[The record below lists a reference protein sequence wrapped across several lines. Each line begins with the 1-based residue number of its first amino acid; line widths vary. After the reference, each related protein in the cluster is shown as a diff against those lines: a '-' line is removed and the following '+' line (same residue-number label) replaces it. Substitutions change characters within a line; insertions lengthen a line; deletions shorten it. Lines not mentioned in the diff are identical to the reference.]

1 MKYIL
6 EYIKEELFIEP
17 VAGSMIDLEEEFA
30 DADTP
35 IGYRLIINGK
45 DVDIVVWYADYAKWL
60 EKQYVNK
67 QYVNLCADLLE
78 VSKAEPSL
86 LDLMTEEERKQYHK
100 FCQDH
105 TGCKYTSTIGGKISV
120 EVTGTG
126 LGYCFKCKCNACGE
140 TKDLID
146 NNW

>member
-6 EYIKEELFIEP
+6 EYIKEEMFIEP
-17 VAGSMIDLEEEFA
+17 VAGSTIDLEEEFA

-45 DVDIVVWYADYAKWL
+45 DVDIVIWHADYSKWL
-60 EKQYVNK
+60 ENK
-67 QYVNLCADLLE
+67 YINLRTDMLE
-78 VSKAEPSL
+78 APKTEPSL
-86 LDLMTEEERKQYHK
+86 LDLMTENERKQYHK

-105 TGCKYTSTIGGKISV
+105 RGCEFTSTIGGKISV

-126 LGYCFKCKCNACGE
+126 LGYCFKCKCNACEE

>member
-6 EYIKEELFIEP
+6 EYLKEEMFIEP
-17 VAGSMIDLEEEFA
+17 VAGSTIDLEEECV
-30 DADTP
+30 DGTTP

-45 DVDIVVWYADYAKWL
+45 DVDIVVWHADYSKWL
-60 EKQYVNK
+60 ERKYI
-67 QYVNLCADLLE
+67 NLRTDVLE
-78 VSKAEPSL
+78 APKTEPSL
-86 LDLMTEEERKQYHK
+86 LDLMTKEERKQYHE

-105 TGCKYTSTIGGKISV
+105 RGCEFTSTIGGKISV

-140 TKDLID
+140 TMDLID
-146 NNW
+146 DNW

>member
-17 VAGSMIDLEEEFA
+17 VAGSTIDLEEEFA

-45 DVDIVVWYADYAKWL
+45 DVDIVVWHADYSNWL
-60 EKQYVNK
+60 EKIV
-67 QYVNLCADLLE
+67 VNLRTDMLE
-78 VSKAEPSL
+78 APRTEPSL

-105 TGCKYTSTIGGKISV
+105 TGCKFTSTIGGKISV

>member
-6 EYIKEELFIEP
+6 EYLKEEMFIEP
-17 VAGSMIDLEEEFA
+17 VAGSTIDLEEEFA
-30 DADTP
+30 DTTTP

-45 DVDIVVWYADYAKWL
+45 DVDIVVWHADYSNWL
-60 EKQYVNK
+60 EKQYVN
-67 QYVNLCADLLE
+67 LRADLLA

-86 LDLMTEEERKQYHK
+86 LDLMTENERKQYHEFWEK
-100 FCQDH
+100 HKNCEF
-105 TGCKYTSTIGGKISV
+105 TSTIGGKISI

-146 NNW
+146 DNW

>member
-6 EYIKEELFIEP
+6 DYIKEELFIEP
-17 VAGSMIDLEEEFA
+17 VAGSTIDLEEEFA

-45 DVDIVVWYADYAKWL
+45 DVDIVVWHADYSKWL
-60 EKQYVNK
+60 EKKYI
-67 QYVNLCADLLE
+67 NLRTDMLE
-78 VSKAEPSL
+78 APKTEPSL
-86 LDLMTEEERKQYHK
+86 LDLMTEEERKQYYE
-100 FCQDH
+100 FCQDN
-105 TGCKYTSTIGGKISV
+105 TGCKFTSTIGGKISV

-126 LGYCFKCKCNACGE
+126 LGYCFKCKCNACGK

-146 NNW
+146 NNL

>member
-17 VAGSMIDLEEEFA
+17 VAGSTIDLEEEFA

-45 DVDIVVWYADYAKWL
+45 DVDIVVWHADYSNWL
-60 EKQYVNK
+60 EKK
-67 QYVNLCADLLE
+67 YVNLRTDMLE
-78 VSKAEPSL
+78 APRTEPSL

-105 TGCKYTSTIGGKISV
+105 TGCKFTSTIGGKISV

-146 NNW
+146 DNW

>member
-6 EYIKEELFIEP
+6 EYLKEEMFIEP
-17 VAGSMIDLEEEFA
+17 VAGSTIDLEEEFA

-45 DVDIVVWYADYAKWL
+45 DVDIVVWHADYSNWL
-60 EKQYVNK
+60 ETKYI
-67 QYVNLCADLLE
+67 NLQTDIQHAPK
-78 VSKAEPSL
+78 SEPAL
-86 LDLMTEEERKQYHK
+86 LDLMTEEERRQYHK

-105 TGCKYTSTIGGKISV
+105 RGCEFTSTIGGKISV

-126 LGYCFKCKCNACGE
+126 FGYCFKCKCNACCAE
-140 TKDLID
+140 KDITD
-146 NNW
+146 INSW

>member
-6 EYIKEELFIEP
+6 EYLKEEMFIEP
-17 VAGSMIDLEEEFA
+17 VAGSTIDLEEEYA
-30 DADTP
+30 DATTP

-45 DVDIVVWYADYAKWL
+45 DVDIVVWHADYSKWL
-60 EKQYVNK
+60 EKQYVN
-67 QYVNLCADLLE
+67 LRADLLA

-86 LDLMTEEERKQYHK
+86 LDLMTEKERKQYHDFWEK
-100 FCQDH
+100 HKNCDFA
-105 TGCKYTSTIGGKISV
+105 STIGGKISI

-146 NNW
+146 DNW

>member
-6 EYIKEELFIEP
+6 EYIKEEMFIEP
-17 VAGSMIDLEEEFA
+17 VAGSTIDLEEEFA

-45 DVDIVVWYADYAKWL
+45 DVDIVVWYADYSNWL
-60 EKQYVNK
+60 EKIV
-67 QYVNLCADLLE
+67 VNLRTDMLE
-78 VSKAEPSL
+78 APRTEPSL

-105 TGCKYTSTIGGKISV
+105 TGCKFTSTIGGKISV

>member
-6 EYIKEELFIEP
+6 EYIKEEMFIEP
-17 VAGSMIDLEEEFA
+17 VAGSTIDLEEECV
-30 DADTP
+30 DATTP

-45 DVDIVVWYADYAKWL
+45 DVDIVVWHADYSNWL
-60 EKQYVNK
+60 EKKYA
-67 QYVNLCADLLE
+67 NLRIDMFEAPNT
-78 VSKAEPSL
+78 EPSL

-105 TGCKYTSTIGGKISV
+105 TGCKFASAIGGKISV

>member
-17 VAGSMIDLEEEFA
+17 VAGSTIDLEEEFA

-45 DVDIVVWYADYAKWL
+45 DVDIVIWHADYSKWL
-60 EKQYVNK
+60 ENK
-67 QYVNLCADLLE
+67 YINLRTDMLE
-78 VSKAEPSL
+78 APRTEPSL

-105 TGCKYTSTIGGKISV
+105 TGCKFTSTIGGKISV

>member
-6 EYIKEELFIEP
+6 DYIKEELFIEP
-17 VAGSMIDLEEEFA
+17 VAGSTIDLEEEFA

-45 DVDIVVWYADYAKWL
+45 DVDIVVWYADYSNWL
-60 EKQYVNK
+60 EKIV
-67 QYVNLCADLLE
+67 VNLRTDMLE
-78 VSKAEPSL
+78 APRTEPSL

-105 TGCKYTSTIGGKISV
+105 TGCKFTSTIGGKISV

>member
-17 VAGSMIDLEEEFA
+17 VAGSTIDLEEEYA

-45 DVDIVVWYADYAKWL
+45 DVDIVVWYADYSKWL
-60 EKQYVNK
+60 ERQYI
-67 QYVNLCADLLE
+67 NLRTDMLE
-78 VSKAEPSL
+78 APKTEPSL
-86 LDLMTEEERKQYHK
+86 LDLMTENERKQYHK

-105 TGCKYTSTIGGKISV
+105 RGCEFTSTIGGKISV

>member
-6 EYIKEELFIEP
+6 KYLKEEMFIEP
-17 VAGSMIDLEEEFA
+17 VAGSTIDLEEEYA

-45 DVDIVVWYADYAKWL
+45 DVDIVVWHADYSKWL
-60 EKQYVNK
+60 EKQYII
-67 QYVNLCADLLE
+67 NLRTDLRE
-78 VSKAEPSL
+78 ASKSEISL

-105 TGCKYTSTIGGKISV
+105 SCCEFTSAIGGKISV

-126 LGYCFKCKCNACGE
+126 IDYCFKCKCNACGE

-146 NNW
+146 DNW

>member
-6 EYIKEELFIEP
+6 DYIKEELFIEP
-17 VAGSMIDLEEEFA
+17 VAGSTIDLEEEFA

-45 DVDIVVWYADYAKWL
+45 DVDIVVWHADYSKWL
-60 EKQYVNK
+60 ENK
-67 QYVNLCADLLE
+67 YVNLRTDMLE
-78 VSKAEPSL
+78 APRTEPSL

-105 TGCKYTSTIGGKISV
+105 TGCKFTSTIGGKISV

>member
-17 VAGSMIDLEEEFA
+17 VAGSTIDIEEEFA

-45 DVDIVVWYADYAKWL
+45 DVDIVVWYADYSNWL
-60 EKQYVNK
+60 EKIV
-67 QYVNLCADLLE
+67 VNLRTDMLE
-78 VSKAEPSL
+78 APRTEPSL

-105 TGCKYTSTIGGKISV
+105 TGCKFTSTIGGKISV

>member
-17 VAGSMIDLEEEFA
+17 VAGSTIDLEEEYA
-30 DADTP
+30 DSDTP

-45 DVDIVVWYADYAKWL
+45 DVDIVVWYADYSNWL
-60 EKQYVNK
+60 EKQYVN
-67 QYVNLCADLLE
+67 LRTDMLE
-78 VSKAEPSL
+78 APKTEPSL
-86 LDLMTEEERKQYHK
+86 LDLMTENERKQYHK

-105 TGCKYTSTIGGKISV
+105 RGCEFTSTIGGKISI

-146 NNW
+146 NW

>member
-6 EYIKEELFIEP
+6 DYIKEELFIEP
-17 VAGSMIDLEEEFA
+17 VAGSTIDLEEEFA

-45 DVDIVVWYADYAKWL
+45 DVDIVVWYADYSNWL
-60 EKQYVNK
+60 EKIV
-67 QYVNLCADLLE
+67 VNLRTDMLE
-78 VSKAEPSL
+78 APRTEPSL

-105 TGCKYTSTIGGKISV
+105 TGCKFTSTIGGKISV

-146 NNW
+146 NNR

>member
-6 EYIKEELFIEP
+6 DYIKEEVFIEP
-17 VAGSMIDLEEEFA
+17 VAGSTIDLEEELA

-45 DVDIVVWYADYAKWL
+45 DVDIVVWYADYSNWL
-60 EKQYVNK
+60 EKIV
-67 QYVNLCADLLE
+67 VNLRTDMLE
-78 VSKAEPSL
+78 APRTEPSL

-105 TGCKYTSTIGGKISV
+105 TGCKFTSTIGGKISG

>member
-6 EYIKEELFIEP
+6 EYIKEEMFIEP
-17 VAGSMIDLEEEFA
+17 VAGSTIDLEEEFA

-45 DVDIVVWYADYAKWL
+45 DVDIVVWHADYANWL
-60 EKQYVNK
+60 ERRYD
-67 QYVNLCADLLE
+67 NLDFELRRREDART
-78 VSKAEPSL
+78 VK
-86 LDLMTEEERKQYHK
+86 DLMTEEERKQYHEFCEKHKNCK
-100 FCQDH
+100 F
-105 TGCKYTSTIGGKISV
+105 TSTIGGKISV

>member
-6 EYIKEELFIEP
+6 DYIKEELFIEP
-17 VAGSMIDLEEEFA
+17 VAGSTIDLEEEFA

-45 DVDIVVWYADYAKWL
+45 DVDIVVWYADYSNWL
-60 EKQYVNK
+60 EKIV
-67 QYVNLCADLLE
+67 VNLRTDMLE
-78 VSKAEPSL
+78 APRTEPSL

-105 TGCKYTSTIGGKISV
+105 TGCKFTSTIGGKISV

-140 TKDLID
+140 TKNLID
-146 NNW
+146 DNW

>member
-6 EYIKEELFIEP
+6 EYIKEEMFIEP
-17 VAGSMIDLEEEFA
+17 VAGSTIDLEEECV
-30 DADTP
+30 DGTTP

-45 DVDIVVWYADYAKWL
+45 DVDIVVWHADYSKWL
-60 EKQYVNK
+60 EAKYI
-67 QYVNLCADLLE
+67 NLRASIDMLE
-78 VSKAEPSL
+78 TLKPEPSL

-105 TGCKYTSTIGGKISV
+105 NGCEFTSTIGGKISV
-120 EVTGTG
+120 EVIGTG

>member
-6 EYIKEELFIEP
+6 EYLKEELFIEP
-17 VAGSMIDLEEEFA
+17 VAGSTIDLEEEFA

-45 DVDIVVWYADYAKWL
+45 DVDIVVWHADYSNWL
-60 EKQYVNK
+60 EKQYVN
-67 QYVNLCADLLE
+67 LRADLLA

-86 LDLMTEEERKQYHK
+86 LDLMTENERKQYHEFLEK
-100 FCQDH
+100 HKNCEF
-105 TGCKYTSTIGGKISV
+105 TSTIGGKISV

-146 NNW
+146 DNW

>member
-17 VAGSMIDLEEEFA
+17 VAGSTIDLEEEFA

-45 DVDIVVWYADYAKWL
+45 DVDIVIWHADYSKWL
-60 EKQYVNK
+60 ENK
-67 QYVNLCADLLE
+67 YINLRTDMLE
-78 VSKAEPSL
+78 APKTEPSL
-86 LDLMTEEERKQYHK
+86 LDLMTESERKQYHK

-105 TGCKYTSTIGGKISV
+105 TGCKFTSTIGGKISV

-126 LGYCFKCKCNACGE
+126 LGYCFKCKCNECGE

>member
-17 VAGSMIDLEEEFA
+17 VAGSTIDLEEEFA

-45 DVDIVVWYADYAKWL
+45 DVDIVVWYADYSNWL
-60 EKQYVNK
+60 EKIV
-67 QYVNLCADLLE
+67 VNLRTDMLE
-78 VSKAEPSL
+78 APRTEPSL

-105 TGCKYTSTIGGKISV
+105 TGCKFTSTIGGKISV

>member
-6 EYIKEELFIEP
+6 DYIKEELFIEP
-17 VAGSMIDLEEEFA
+17 VAGSTIDLEEEFA

-45 DVDIVVWYADYAKWL
+45 DVDIVVWYADYSNWL
-60 EKQYVNK
+60 EKIV
-67 QYVNLCADLLE
+67 VNLRTDMLE
-78 VSKAEPSL
+78 APRNEPSL

-105 TGCKYTSTIGGKISV
+105 TGCKFTSTIGGKISV

>member
-17 VAGSMIDLEEEFA
+17 VAGSTIDLEEEFA

-45 DVDIVVWYADYAKWL
+45 DVDIVIWHADYSNWL
-60 EKQYVNK
+60 EKK
-67 QYVNLCADLLE
+67 YVNLRTDMLE
-78 VSKAEPSL
+78 APRTEPSL

-105 TGCKYTSTIGGKISV
+105 TDCKFTSTIGGKISV

>member
-17 VAGSMIDLEEEFA
+17 VAGSTIDLEEEFA

-45 DVDIVVWYADYAKWL
+45 DVDIVVWHADYSKWL
-60 EKQYVNK
+60 ENK
-67 QYVNLCADLLE
+67 YINLCTDMLE
-78 VSKAEPSL
+78 APRTEPSL

-105 TGCKYTSTIGGKISV
+105 TGCKFTSTIGGKISV

>member
-17 VAGSMIDLEEEFA
+17 VAGSTIDLEEEYA

-45 DVDIVVWYADYAKWL
+45 DVDIVVWYADYSNWL
-60 EKQYVNK
+60 EKK
-67 QYVNLCADLLE
+67 YVNLRTDMLE
-78 VSKAEPSL
+78 APKTEPSL
-86 LDLMTEEERKQYHK
+86 LDLMTENKRKQYHK

-105 TGCKYTSTIGGKISV
+105 TGCKFTSTIGGKISV

-140 TKDLID
+140 TKDLIND
-146 NNW
+146 NW

>member
-6 EYIKEELFIEP
+6 EYLKEEMFIEP
-17 VAGSMIDLEEEFA
+17 VAGSTIDLEEEYA
-30 DADTP
+30 DANTP

-45 DVDIVVWYADYAKWL
+45 DVDIVVWHADYSNWL
-60 EKQYVNK
+60 EKQYVN
-67 QYVNLCADLLE
+67 LRADLLA

-86 LDLMTEEERKQYHK
+86 LDLMTENERRQYHK

-105 TGCKYTSTIGGKISV
+105 RGCEFTSTIGGKISV

-146 NNW
+146 DNW